1 MKNYK
6 LICVLFCALCIV
18 FSCAK
23 KKEEYGDAESA
34 ESTVITYPSVDRT
47 SPSNA
52 QTSVSVSS
60 PIKVTFTKE
69 MDPDSITSN
78 DSDAGYVCTGTI
90 QVSKDDFVN
99 CVKISSS
106 PVSTD
111 NVSYQLIPKE
121 NLTYDFNYKIFVKK
135 EVVDKTGNNMNEDF
149 VTISGFTTITEPDN
163 TPPTIVSVTPSNESD
178 NISVNTPILITFH
191 EAMMKFMPQQKQT
204 MILVQVIFSLL
215 KLKILSQHA

>member
-78 DSDAGYVCTGTI
+78 DSDAGYVCTGINRLCFNKVQRNSPCIFKLKGLENQPPVLTE
-90 QVSKDDFVN
+90 DFVN
-99 CVKISSS
+99 LVLQNKF
-106 PVSTD
+106 TGL
-111 NVSYQLIPKE
+111 N
-121 NLTYDFNYKIFVKK
+121 FVHI
-135 EVVDKTGNNMNEDF
+135 N
-149 VTISGFTTITEPDN
+149 
-163 TPPTIVSVTPSNESD
+163 
-178 NISVNTPILITFH
+178 
-191 EAMMKFMPQQKQT
+191 
-204 MILVQVIFSLL
+204 
-215 KLKILSQHA
+215 